1 MLQLAQM
8 MLKIVIVL
16 VSQTRQ
22 SQGRFSLVDRK
33 FCKKARLN
41 RKNLANLGNSK
52 YQCYSS
58 TKIFVNEN
66 STSMNNIRSMEL
78 KVNKSVHIA
87 NHTYRFC

>member
-52 YQCYSS
+52 YQFHSS
-58 TKIFVNEN
+58 KKIFTNQN
-66 STSMNNIRSMEL
+66 STCINDSIVCEVQNVKRNDTWVL
-78 KVNKSVHIA
+78 
-87 NHTYRFC
+87 